1 MNYRRFFSQH
11 AEEVARG
18 LLGRL
23 LVRNTEKGSTA
34 AKIIQTGAYEE
45 GKETPS
51 RNGMKYPPA
60 TIYLMPY
67 RGSYLLNIAT
77 CRRNYP
83 SCVEVRQIAFQDKII
98 DGSGKIAN
106 FLDIDSD
113 LDGIVLGHE
122 LQIIGR
128 PVERSRTKKITG
140 DSENCIGYFL
150 IK

>member
-1 MNYRRFFSQH
+1 MDYKRFFSHH

-34 AKIIQTGAYEE
+34 ARIIQTGAYEE

-51 RNGMKYPPA
+51 RNGMKYAPA

-77 CRRNYP
+77 GRRGYS
-83 SCVEVRQIAFQDKII
+83 SCVEIRQIAFQNKII
-98 DGSGKIAN
+98 NGSGKITS
-106 FLDIDSD
+106 FLDINQS

-122 LQIIGR
+122 LQILGR
-128 PVERSRTKKITG
+128 PVERSRTKKIAG
-140 DSENCIGYFL
+140 ESDNCIGYFL
-150 IK
+150 LK